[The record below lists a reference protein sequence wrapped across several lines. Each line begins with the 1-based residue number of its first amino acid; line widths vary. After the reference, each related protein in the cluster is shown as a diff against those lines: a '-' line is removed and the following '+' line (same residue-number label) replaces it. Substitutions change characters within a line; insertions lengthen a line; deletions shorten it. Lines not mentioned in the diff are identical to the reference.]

1 MFTLDYPPHANVA
14 GFLAVLL
21 YVVTLLPT
29 MLRIV
34 FPATKETGIPKKL
47 LLQRRLVGI
56 LAFLFAIIHGYLLV
70 IKRNLDFLDPQTY
83 WIYVQGILTFIIF
96 VILAITSN
104 DWSVKKLKKNWKKL
118 HQLTYLAM
126 FLLAWHIIDKMWGH
140 WTWLTPPSL
149 LITVVITLLFLVRVT
164 RERQFVHLRSSQ
176 ACEQSEATKSV
187 TKKP

>member
-1 MFTLDYPPHANVA
+1 MFTLDYPPYANVA

-34 FPATKETGIPKKL
+34 FPATQETGIPKKL

-56 LAFLFAIIHGYLLV
+56 LAFLLAIIHGYLLV
-70 IKRNLDFLDPQTY
+70 IKRELDFLDPQTY
-83 WIYVQGILTFIIF
+83 WIYIQGILTFIIF
-96 VILAITSN
+96 VVLAFTSN

-149 LITVVITLLFLVRVT
+149 FITVMITFLFLIRVT
-164 RERQFVHLRSSQ
+164 RERQFFRFRSRQ
-176 ACEQSEATKSV
+176 VCDQVETKKSV
-187 TKKP
+187 TKNQ